1 MSIQRPMPKQQ
12 DSTSDMVAES
22 VGLEEAVSMG
32 RRAYEAPS
40 LAKKRSV
47 ARVTLFS
54 GGGVSAG
61 GLTASG

>member
-1 MSIQRPMPKQQ
+1 M
-12 DSTSDMVAES
+12 DVVAES
-22 VGLEEAVSMG
+22 VGLEEAVATG
-32 RRAYEAPS
+32 RRPYEAPS

>member
-1 MSIQRPMPKQQ
+1 MSNQRPMPKQQ
-12 DSTSDMVAES
+12 ESTTDVVVES

-32 RRAYEAPS
+32 RRSYEAPS

>member
-1 MSIQRPMPKQQ
+1 MSKQRPMPKQQ
-12 DSTSDMVAES
+12 DSTTDVVAES
-22 VGLEEAVSMG
+22 VGLEVAESTV
-32 RRAYEAPS
+32 RRSYEAPS

>member
-1 MSIQRPMPKQQ
+1 MSKQRPMPKQQ
-12 DSTSDMVAES
+12 DSTMDVVAES
-22 VGLEEAVSMG
+22 VGLEEAVATG
-32 RRAYEAPS
+32 RRSYEAPS

>member
-1 MSIQRPMPKQQ
+1 MSKQRPMPEQQ
-12 DSTSDMVAES
+12 GSTTDVVAES
-22 VGLEEAVSMG
+22 AGLEEAVATG
-32 RRAYEAPS
+32 RRSYEAPS